1 MKAEHIYVNCYP
13 TQASVH
19 AFSEN
24 ATKEIFTCF
33 KDIPQSLHQVLSFD
47 SPQAN
52 NMSKSK
58 TKRTSQHKFSNSEI

>member
-24 ATKEIFTCF
+24 ATKDIFTCF
-33 KDIPQSLHQVLSFD
+33 KDISSIPSLSAQFD

-58 TKRTSQHKFSNSEI
+58 IKRTSQHKFSNGEI